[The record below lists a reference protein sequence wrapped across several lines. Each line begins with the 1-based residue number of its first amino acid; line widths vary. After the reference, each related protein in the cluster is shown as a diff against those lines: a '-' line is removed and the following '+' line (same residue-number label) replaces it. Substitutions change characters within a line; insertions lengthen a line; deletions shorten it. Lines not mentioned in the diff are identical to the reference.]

1 MRFKLLRRRLT
12 ISAPRMAIRS
22 AMPWPFRWAIVAI
35 VLGFCAAIGLW
46 AFEFGKDIA
55 GLEKGSKEELMRL
68 RSDLTEARA
77 ELVKAKQERDHAQSI
92 ANTADTRITTER
104 ASHESLLAQLKQ
116 LEADN
121 RALRDDLGFF
131 EKLIPASGGD
141 GLAIR
146 SLQADLQNGNQL
158 KWQVLVIQSGKNPA
172 EFNGRLEVAFTGFLD
187 GKPWAANLSAT
198 DVPAVKVKQYG
209 RMEGTFDIPAQVAV
223 KGMSAKV
230 MDGTVI
236 KATQSIKL

>member
-55 GLEKGSKEELMRL
+55 GLEKGSKEEMLRL
-68 RSDLTEARA
+68 RTELTDVRA
-77 ELVKAKQERDHAQSI
+77 ELEKAKQERDRAQSI
-92 ANTADTRITTER
+92 ANTADTLVTAEK

-116 LEADN
+116 LETDN
-121 RALRDDLGFF
+121 RTLRDDLGFF
-131 EKLIPASGGD
+131 EKLIPAAGVD

-146 SLQADLQNGNQL
+146 SLQADLLGGNKL
-158 KWQVLVIQSGKNPA
+158 KWQVLVIQSGKHPA
-172 EFNGRLEVAFTGFLD
+172 EFNGRLEVSFSGFLN
-187 GKPWAANLSAT
+187 GKPWAANLGG
-198 DVPAVKVKQYG
+198 DPPAIKVKQYG
-209 RMEGTFDIPAQVAV
+209 RMDGEFEVPAQVVV

-230 MDGTVI
+230 MDGTVV

>member
-12 ISAPRMAIRS
+12 ISAPRMSVRS

-55 GLEKGSKEELMRL
+55 GLEKGSKEEMQRL
-68 RSDLTEARA
+68 RIELTEARA
-77 ELVKAKQERDHAQSI
+77 ELVKVKQEREHAQSI
-92 ANTADTRITTER
+92 ANTADTLVTAEK

-116 LEADN
+116 LEGDN
-121 RALRDDLGFF
+121 RTLRDDLGFF
-131 EKLIPASGGD
+131 EKLIPAAGAD

-146 SLQADLQNGNQL
+146 SLQADMLGNGKL
-158 KWQVLVIQSGKNPA
+158 KWQVLVIQSGKNPP
-172 EFNGRLEVAFTGFLD
+172 EFNGRLEVSFSGLLN
-187 GKPWAANLSAT
+187 GKPWTAALSGDT
-198 DVPAVKVKQYG
+198 PAIKVKQYG
-209 RMEGTFDIPAQVAV
+209 RMDGEFEVPAQVVV

-230 MDGTVI
+230 MDGTVV

>member
-22 AMPWPFRWAIVAI
+22 AMPWPFRWAVVAI

-46 AFEFGKDIA
+46 AFEFGKGIA
-55 GLEKGSKEELMRL
+55 GLEKGSKEEMMRL
-68 RSDLTEARA
+68 RTELTDARE
-77 ELVKAKQERDHAQSI
+77 ELAKAKLDKDHAQSI
-92 ANTADTRITTER
+92 ANTADTLVTAEK

-116 LEADN
+116 LEVDN
-121 RALRDDLGFF
+121 RTLRDDLGFF
-131 EKLIPASGGD
+131 EKLIPSAGVD

-146 SLQADLQNGNQL
+146 SLQADFLSNGKL
-158 KWQVLVIQSGKNPA
+158 KWQVLVIQSGKNPP
-172 EFNGRLEVAFTGFLD
+172 EFNGRLEVSFSGLLN
-187 GKPWAANLSAT
+187 GKPWIAT
-198 DVPAVKVKQYG
+198 LASDPPAVKVKQYG
-209 RMEGTFDIPAQVAV
+209 RMDGEFEVPAQVVV

-230 MDGTVI
+230 MDGTVV

>member
-12 ISAPRMAIRS
+12 ISAPRMSVRS
-22 AMPWPFRWAIVAI
+22 AMPWPFRWAIFAI

-55 GLEKGSKEELMRL
+55 GLEKGSKEEMLRL
-68 RSDLTEARA
+68 RTELTEARA
-77 ELVKAKQERDHAQSI
+77 ELVKVKQEREHAQSI
-92 ANTADTRITTER
+92 ANTADTLVTAEK

-116 LEADN
+116 MESDN
-121 RALRDDLGFF
+121 RTLRDDLGFF
-131 EKLIPASGGD
+131 EKLIPSAGAD

-146 SLQADLQNGNQL
+146 SLQADMLGSGKL
-158 KWQVLVIQSGKNPA
+158 KWQVLVIQSGKKPP
-172 EFNGRLEVAFTGFLD
+172 EFNGRLEVSFSGLLN
-187 GKPWAANLSAT
+187 GKPWTAT
-198 DVPAVKVKQYG
+198 LPGEAPAIRVRQYG
-209 RMEGTFDIPAQVAV
+209 RMDGEFEVPAQVVV

-230 MDGTVI
+230 MDGTVV

>member
-55 GLEKGSKEELMRL
+55 GLEKGSKEEMLRL
-68 RSDLTEARA
+68 RTELTDARA
-77 ELVKAKQERDHAQSI
+77 ELAKAKLDRDHAQSI
-92 ANTADTRITTER
+92 ANTADTLVTAEK

-116 LEADN
+116 LESDN
-121 RALRDDLGFF
+121 RTLRDDLGFF
-131 EKLIPASGGD
+131 EKLIPSAGAD

-146 SLQADLQNGNQL
+146 SLQADLLSNSKL

-172 EFNGRLEVAFTGFLD
+172 EFNGRLEVAFSGLLD
-187 GKPWAANLSAT
+187 GKPWTANLAG
-198 DVPAVKVKQYG
+198 DAPAIKVKQYG
-209 RMEGTFDIPAQVAV
+209 RMEGTFDIPAQVVV

-230 MDGTVI
+230 MDGTVV

>member
-55 GLEKGSKEELMRL
+55 GLEKGSKEEMLRL
-68 RSDLTEARA
+68 RTELIEVRS
-77 ELVKAKQERDHAQSI
+77 ELAKVKQERDQAQSI
-92 ANTADTRITTER
+92 ANTADTLVTAEK

-121 RALRDDLGFF
+121 RTLRDDLGFF
-131 EKLIPASGGD
+131 ERLIPSAGVD

-146 SLQADLQNGNQL
+146 SLQADPLNGGKL

-172 EFNGRLEVAFTGFLD
+172 EFNGRLEVSFSGLLD
-187 GKPWAANLSAT
+187 GKPWTAT
-198 DVPAVKVKQYG
+198 LPGEIPAIKVKQYG
-209 RMEGTFDIPAQVAV
+209 RMEGTFDVPAQVVV

-230 MDGTVI
+230 MDGTVV
-236 KATQSIKL
+236 KATQSVKL

>member
-12 ISAPRMAIRS
+12 FSAPRMVVRS
-22 AMPWPFRWAIVAI
+22 AMPWPLRWAIVAI

-55 GLEKGSKEELMRL
+55 GLEKGSKEELLHL
-68 RSDLTEARA
+68 RTELTEVKA
-77 ELVKAKQERDHAQSI
+77 ELVKVKQERDHAQSI
-92 ANTADTRITTER
+92 ANTADTLVTAEK

-121 RALRDDLGFF
+121 RTLRDDLGFF
-131 EKLIPASGGD
+131 EKLIPAANGD

-146 SLQADLQNGNQL
+146 SLQADLQNGGKL
-158 KWQVLVIQSGKNPA
+158 KWQVLVIQSGKNPV
-172 EFNGRLEVAFTGFLD
+172 EFNGRLEVAFSGLLD
-187 GKPWAANLSAT
+187 GKPWTANLVG
-198 DVPAVKVKQYG
+198 DPPAIKVRQYG
-209 RMEGTFDIPAQVAV
+209 RMDGTFDIPAQVVV

-230 MDGTVI
+230 MDGTVV
-236 KATQSIKL
+236 KAMQSIKL

>member
-55 GLEKGSKEELMRL
+55 GLEKGSKEEMLRL
-68 RSDLTEARA
+68 RTELTDVRA
-77 ELVKAKQERDHAQSI
+77 ELAKAKADRDHAQSI
-92 ANTADTRITTER
+92 ANTADTLVTAEK

-121 RALRDDLGFF
+121 RTLRDDLGFF
-131 EKLIPASGGD
+131 EKLIPSAGVD

-146 SLQADLQNGNQL
+146 SLQADLIGSNKL
-158 KWQVLVIQSGKNPA
+158 KWQVLVIQSGKNPP
-172 EFNGRLEVAFTGFLD
+172 EFNGRLEVSFSGLLN
-187 GKPWAANLSAT
+187 GKPWTAT
-198 DVPAVKVKQYG
+198 LAGDPPAVKVKQYG
-209 RMEGTFDIPAQVAV
+209 RMDGEFEVPAQVV
-223 KGMSAKV
+223 VRGMSAKV
-230 MDGTVI
+230 MDGTVV

>member
-55 GLEKGSKEELMRL
+55 GLEKGSNDELLRL
-68 RSDLTEARA
+68 RTELRDAKT
-77 ELVKAKQERDHAQSI
+77 ELATVKQERDRAQSI
-92 ANTADTRITTER
+92 ANTADTLVTAEK
-104 ASHESLLAQLKQ
+104 ASHQSLLAQMKQ

-131 EKLIPASGGD
+131 EKLIPSVGVD

-146 SLQADLQNGNQL
+146 SLQADLLAGGKL
-158 KWQVLVIQSGKNPA
+158 KWQVLVIQTGKNPA
-172 EFNGRLEVAFTGFLD
+172 EFNGRLDVSFSGLLD
-187 GKPWAANLSAT
+187 GKPWSANLAGDS
-198 DVPAVKVKQYG
+198 PAIKVRQYG
-209 RMEGTFDIPAQVAV
+209 RMEGAFDIPAQVIV
-223 KGMSAKV
+223 HGMSAKV
-230 MDGTVI
+230 MDGAVVR
-236 KATQSIKL
+236 ATQSIKL

>member
-12 ISAPRMAIRS
+12 VSAPRMAIRS

-55 GLEKGSKEELMRL
+55 GLEKGSKEEVQRL
-68 RSDLTEARA
+68 RTELTDVRA
-77 ELVKAKQERDHAQSI
+77 ELAKAKLDRDHAQSI
-92 ANTADTRITTER
+92 ANTADTLVTAEK

-116 LEADN
+116 LESDN
-121 RALRDDLGFF
+121 RSLRDDLGFF
-131 EKLIPASGGD
+131 EKLIPSAGVD

-146 SLQADLQNGNQL
+146 SLQADFLSSNKL
-158 KWQVLVIQSGKNPA
+158 KWQVLVIQSGKNPT
-172 EFNGRLEVAFTGFLD
+172 EFNGRLEIWFTGFLN
-187 GKPWAANLSAT
+187 GKPWTAMVSGEP
-198 DVPAVKVKQYG
+198 PAIKVKQYG
-209 RMEGTFDIPAQVAV
+209 RMDGVFEVPAQVVV

-230 MDGTVI
+230 MDGAVV
-236 KATQSIKL
+236 KATHSIKL